1 MSCYAYTL
9 TPTGTHQ
16 KSFYGKAIIVVTR
29 GKYENTDRLISCET
43 QVASHDLRL
52 RQVEIFGGYSNN
64 TTSKHIKSFLNMVYG
79 EECWEVWSVIHCAIK
94 MWKCKSFKAF
104 CDMNPTIS
112 TDSTFTIKASGKPT
126 VNLSNVSF

>member
-1 MSCYAYTL
+1 MSRYAFNLKPY
-9 TPTGTHQ
+9 GSSQ
-16 KSFYGKAIIVVTR
+16 KSFYGKAFVVVTQD
-29 GKYENTDRLISCET
+29 KDESTERLISYET

-52 RQVEIFGGYSNN
+52 RQVEIFGWYSS
-64 TTSKHIKSFLNMVYG
+64 TTAKHIKSFLNTVYG
-79 EECWEVWSVIHCAIK
+79 EENWEVWSVIHCAIK

>member
-1 MSCYAYTL
+1 MSRYAYNL
-9 TPTGTHQ
+9 KPCGSSQ
-16 KSFYGKAIIVVTR
+16 KSFYGKAFVVVTQD
-29 GKYENTDRLISCET
+29 KDESTEQLISYET

-52 RQVEIFGGYSNN
+52 RQVEIFGWFSS
-64 TTSKHIKSFLNMVYG
+64 TTAKHIKSFLNMVYG
-79 EECWEVWSVIHCAIK
+79 EENWEVWSVIHCAIK
-94 MWKCKSFKAF
+94 VWKCKSFKAF

>member
-1 MSCYAYTL
+1 MSRYAYNL
-9 TPTGTHQ
+9 KPFGSSQ
-16 KSFYGKAIIVVTR
+16 KDFYGKAIIVVTR
-29 GKYENTDRLISCET
+29 GKYENTDRLISYET

-52 RQVEIFGGYSNN
+52 RQVEIFGWYSN
-64 TTSKHIKSFLNMVYG
+64 TSSKHIKSFLNMIYG
-79 EECWEVWSVIHCAIK
+79 EEGWEVWSVIQCAIK

-112 TDSTFTIKASGKPT
+112 TDRTFTIKASGKPT

>member
-1 MSCYAYTL
+1 MLHYAYNL

-16 KSFYGKAIIVVTR
+16 KSFHGKALVVVTQD
-29 GKYENTDRLISCET
+29 KYESTERLISYGT
-43 QVASHDLRL
+43 QVAAHDLRL
-52 RQVEIFGGYSNN
+52 RRVEIFGWYSA
-64 TTSKHIKSFLNMVYG
+64 TTAKHIKSFLNMVYG
-79 EECWEVWSVIHCAIK
+79 EENWEIWSVIHCAIK
-94 MWKCKSFKAF
+94 VWKCKSFKAF

>member
-1 MSCYAYTL
+1 MSRYTYNL

-29 GKYENTDRLISCET
+29 DNYESTERLISYET

-52 RQVEIFGGYSNN
+52 RQVEIFGWYSS
-64 TTSKHIKSFLNMVYG
+64 TTSKHIRSFLNMIYG
-79 EECWEVWSVIHCAIK
+79 EESSEVWSVIHCAIK
-94 MWKCKSFKAF
+94 VWKLNSFKAF
-104 CDMNPTIS
+104 CDRNPTIS
-112 TDSTFTIKASGKPT
+112 TDGTFTIKAFNKPT

>member
-1 MSCYAYTL
+1 MSRYVYNL

-16 KSFYGKAIIVVTR
+16 KSFYGKAIVVVTR
-29 GKYENTDRLISCET
+29 DNYESTERLISYET

-52 RQVEIFGGYSNN
+52 RQVEIFGWYSS
-64 TTSKHIKSFLNMVYG
+64 TTSKHISSFLNMIYG
-79 EECWEVWSVIHCAIK
+79 EENWEVWSVIHCAIK
-94 MWKCKSFKAF
+94 VWKCKSFKAF